1 MCDVHIDSCVCVFVC
16 MCVCGE
22 VEGDVVWCC
31 VQVDVPVFESG
42 DVVRMISDMAEVYR
56 LQQGHGEWNGDMAL
70 VSGTLLVSV

>member
-1 MCDVHIDSCVCVFVC
+1 MICTLIPVCVCV
-16 MCVCGE
+16 CVCGE
-22 VEGDVVWCC
+22 VKGDVVWCC
-31 VQVDVPVFESG
+31 VQVDVPVFEPG